1 MGVLPVV
8 AALLASGVPLA
19 PVMVFLISSPLMSPS
34 AFIIT
39 LGGLGPSLAAAKI
52 TSAVLIGLAAGW
64 VTHRLWRS
72 GYLGRHTLKVSE
84 DKLASAPSDEQ
95 NPSWKQIFQ
104 SFLWGVYSM
113 TRLIG
118 KYLLAAL
125 VLQVVIKQYVP
136 TEWVEGILGSGRA
149 WSILLA
155 SFIGAPLYVNGIS
168 AVPVLQ
174 GLLKMGMA
182 PGAVLAFLI
191 SGPVM
196 TVPSVLAVMALVK
209 RQALY
214 VYVSIGLFGAIIMG
228 YGYQLVTRLS
238 STLPH

>member
-1 MGVLPVV
+1 VGVLPVV

-52 TSAVLIGLAAGW
+52 TAAVVIGLAAGW
-64 VTHRLWRS
+64 ATHGLWNR
-72 GYLGRHTLKVSE
+72 GYLSKQTLKVC
-84 DKLASAPSDEQ
+84 DANQAPT
-95 NPSWKQIFQ
+95 PSPGEVRSQKEVFQ
-104 SFLWGVYSM
+104 AFLWGIYSM

-125 VLQVVIKQYVP
+125 VLQVLIRRYVP

-149 WSILLA
+149 WSIVLS

-191 SGPVM
+191 AGPVM
-196 TVPSVLAVMALVK
+196 TVPSVLAVMALVR

-214 VYVSIGLFGAIIMG
+214 VYVSIGLLGAIFMG
-228 YGYQLVTRLS
+228 YSYQFVTGVF
-238 STLPH
+238 

>member
-1 MGVLPVV
+1 MV
-8 AALLASGVPLA
+8 ALVASGVPLA

-39 LGGLGPSLAAAKI
+39 LGVLGPSFAAAKMA
-52 TSAVLIGLAAGW
+52 SAVIIGLAAGW
-64 VTHRLWRS
+64 ITHRLWAL

-84 DKLASAPSDEQ
+84 KSLPSVPSAGKARSHKD
-95 NPSWKQIFQ
+95 IFQ
-104 SFLWGVYSM
+104 AFFKGIYSM

-125 VLQVVIKQYVP
+125 VLQVLIRRYVP
-136 TEWVEGILGSGRA
+136 TEWVEGVLGSGRS

-191 SGPVM
+191 AGPVM
-196 TVPSVLAVMALVK
+196 TVPSLIAVMALLK
-209 RQALY
+209 RQAIY
-214 VYVSIGLFGAIIMG
+214 VFVSIGLLGAISMG
-228 YGYQLVTRLS
+228 YIYQFITDAF
-238 STLPH
+238 

>member
-1 MGVLPVV
+1 MLPVV

-39 LGGLGPSLAAAKI
+39 LGGLGPSLAAGKI
-52 TSAVLIGLAAGW
+52 TAAVVIGLAAGW
-64 VTHRLWRS
+64 VTHMLWS
-72 GYLGRHTLKVSE
+72 CGYLGKQTLKVRL
-84 DKLASAPSDEQ
+84 DNLAS
-95 NPSWKQIFQ
+95 NPSTEETRSRKQIFQ
-104 SFLWGVYSM
+104 AFLRGIYSM

-125 VLQVVIKQYVP
+125 VLQVVIRRYVP
-136 TEWVEGILGSGRA
+136 TEWVEGVLGSGRS
-149 WSILLA
+149 WSIVLSA
-155 SFIGAPLYVNGIS
+155 FIGAPLYVNGIS

-191 SGPVM
+191 AGPVM
-196 TVPSVLAVMALVK
+196 TVPSVLAVMALVR

-214 VYVSIGLFGAIIMG
+214 VYVSIGLLGAIFMG
-228 YGYQLVTRLS
+228 YGYQFVAGIV
-238 STLPH
+238 